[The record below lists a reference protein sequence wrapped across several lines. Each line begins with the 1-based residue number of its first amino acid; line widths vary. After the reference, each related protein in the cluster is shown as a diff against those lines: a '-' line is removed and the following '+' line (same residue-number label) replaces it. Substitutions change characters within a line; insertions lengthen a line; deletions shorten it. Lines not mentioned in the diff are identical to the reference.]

1 MLTILIFVII
11 LGFLVFVHELGHF
24 LTAKKNGIKTDEF
37 GFGFPPRIA
46 GFVKDDAT
54 GKYKILWGGKE
65 YESKNTIYSLNW
77 IPLGGFVRIKG
88 EDGAEAK
95 DPGSFAGKSAWV
107 RIKVLAAGVVM
118 NFVVAWLL
126 LSVVFTLGIAQP
138 IQQSAGGKYKETK
151 IQIVDVRANTPAS
164 EMGLQPG
171 DAIVSLNGQAVEK
184 TSQINEIISASK
196 GEAVVFQI
204 DRFGKPFELSG
215 TPRME
220 YPKGEGAMGFA
231 YSETA
236 IVSYP
241 WYESLYRGLIATYT
255 ITLAIFDALG
265 KMIGGLFGGEKVGLD
280 VTGPVGIV
288 YLTKQMSDLGFVYL
302 LQFAALLSINLGII
316 NILPIPALDGGRI
329 LFILI
334 EKLKGSPV
342 SKRVEGMIH
351 QVGFIILIL
360 LMLLVTAR
368 DFAHFDILGRI
379 GSLF

>member
-138 IQQSAGGKYKETK
+138 IQQSAAPEA
-151 IQIVDVRANTPAS
+151 RATFLAREP
-164 EMGLQPG
+164 
-171 DAIVSLNGQAVEK
+171 DA
-184 TSQINEIISASK
+184 
-196 GEAVVFQI
+196 
-204 DRFGKPFELSG
+204 
-215 TPRME
+215 
-220 YPKGEGAMGFA
+220 
-231 YSETA
+231 
-236 IVSYP
+236 
-241 WYESLYRGLIATYT
+241 
-255 ITLAIFDALG
+255 
-265 KMIGGLFGGEKVGLD
+265 
-280 VTGPVGIV
+280 TG
-288 YLTKQMSDLGFVYL
+288 
-302 LQFAALLSINLGII
+302 
-316 NILPIPALDGGRI
+316 
-329 LFILI
+329 
-334 EKLKGSPV
+334 
-342 SKRVEGMIH
+342 
-351 QVGFIILIL
+351 
-360 LMLLVTAR
+360 
-368 DFAHFDILGRI
+368 
-379 GSLF
+379 